1 MQHYEGHEGWNLRSH
16 SSFAVFLRNAGTLRI
31 PQRCRGRNIHDSR
44 EIIRSRRVMDKHC
57 LPLRSNMYERQI
69 EVLLPPP
76 QVEVKSSALLR
87 SWGGEKPI
95 RRGGVLLSV
104 C

>member
-1 MQHYEGHEGWNLRSH
+1 
-16 SSFAVFLRNAGTLRI
+16 
-31 PQRCRGRNIHDSR
+31 
-44 EIIRSRRVMDKHC
+44 MDKHC